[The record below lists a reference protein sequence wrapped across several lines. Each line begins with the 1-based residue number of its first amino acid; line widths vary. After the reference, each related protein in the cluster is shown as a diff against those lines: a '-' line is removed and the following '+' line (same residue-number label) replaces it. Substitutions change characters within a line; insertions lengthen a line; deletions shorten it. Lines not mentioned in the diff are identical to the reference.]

1 MAEEF
6 KQDKTNRRGCFL
18 LVAGIVLALAV
29 LSAFGFGLFES
40 REGGKITDLPI
51 MDGGTP
57 PSGGTPR

>member
-18 LVAGIVLALAV
+18 VVAGIVLALAV
-29 LSAFGFGLFES
+29 LSAFGLGLFET

-51 MDGGTP
+51 MDRGSS
-57 PSGGTPR
+57 SGGSTR

>member
-40 REGGKITDLPI
+40 SEGGKITDLPI

-57 PSGGTPR
+57 PSRGTPR

>member
-29 LSAFGFGLFES
+29 LSAFGLGLFES
-40 REGGKITDLPI
+40 SEGGKITDLPI
-51 MDGGTP
+51 LDGGTP
-57 PSGGTPR
+57 PSRGTPR